1 MVHIG
6 FVIEQAL
13 GHVTHGKNLQHN
25 VPKDHSI
32 EAHWAFPAFETEGMA
47 SKIPVYKSNW
57 TVRAGWRARR
67 ALAEMNRQTQLD
79 ALFFHT
85 QVTAVLSQ
93 NWLNKIPSVV
103 SLDATPLQYDTLG
116 AFYNHA
122 AGPDMLEKAKFTLT
136 RNCFQKAKHLV
147 TWSEWAKDGL
157 AEYDVPAEKITVI
170 PPGVNTKD
178 WLRPSPREIHHGP
191 VKILFVGGNLE
202 RKGGLD
208 LLAAFRALRSELLR
222 LEDGTAVDVELHL
235 VTKDQVNQEEGLF
248 VYNNMNPNMPELK
261 QLYYDSDIFCLPTY
275 GDCLPMVLSEAGAT
289 GLPTVSTCVA
299 AIPEIV
305 QEGETGYVVA
315 PGDVAALT
323 NALRK
328 LILDPSAR
336 LQLGNQAI
344 EYVQQQY
351 DAEQNTFRLLNLLK
365 QVAND
370 PVTVSVNQP
379 AATL

>member
-13 GHVTHGKNLQHN
+13 GHVTHGKNLQNN
-25 VPKDHSI
+25 VPKDASVS
-32 EAHWAFPAFETEGMA
+32 AHWAFPAFETEGMA

-67 ALAEMNRQTQLD
+67 ALTEMNKQTSLD
-79 ALFFHT
+79 VLFFHT

-93 NWLNKIPSVV
+93 NWLSKIPSVV
-103 SLDATPLQYDTLG
+103 SLDATPLQYDALG
-116 AFYNHA
+116 EFYNHA

-136 RNCFQKAKHLV
+136 KNCFQKAKHLV

-157 AEYDVPAEKITVI
+157 AEYGVPTEKVTVI
-170 PPGVNTKD
+170 PPGVNSKE
-178 WLRPSPREIHHGP
+178 WQRPSPRKIESGP

-208 LLAAFRALRSELLR
+208 LLAAFRALRDEGLQ
-222 LEDGTAVDVELHL
+222 LEDGTAVKIELHL
-235 VTKDQVNQEEGLF
+235 VTKDIVDAEQGLF
-248 VYNNMNPNMPELK
+248 VYNNMKPNTPELK
-261 QLYYDSDIFCLPTY
+261 QLYYDAHIFCLPTY

-305 QEGETGYVVA
+305 QEGKTGFVVQ
-315 PGDVAALT
+315 PGDVKALT
-323 NALRK
+323 DALRK
-328 LILDPSAR
+328 LVLDPAVR
-336 LQLGNQAI
+336 LHFGQQAI
-344 EYVQQQY
+344 EYVQHQF
-351 DAEQNTFRLLNLLK
+351 DAEANTFRLLDLLK
-365 QVAND
+365 QVAKN
-370 PVTVSVNQP
+370 
-379 AATL
+379 